1 MSTPI
6 KEMHAIFEDHVL
18 HPYSNVRALESQE
31 RLVITGGDGINVIDS
46 KGNKYIEGVASL
58 WYANLGFSE
67 SRLADAAYAQLKRL
81 PCYHAFSNRVADVVL
96 ELTEKLLS
104 ISPVPMAS
112 VFYACSGSEANDTA
126 LKLVEYYY
134 NARGLPDK
142 KMIISRKMGY
152 HGVTHAA
159 ASMTGVPRNHLG
171 FDLPTSRVIHV
182 SQPDYYRHAEE
193 GETEEHFS
201 ERLAAELERTIVDT
215 GAERIGAFIAE
226 PLMGVGGVVPPPE
239 GYFRKVQEILK
250 KHDILFI
257 ADEVIC
263 GFGRLGEM
271 FGTQVYDLHP
281 DMISIAKGFSSGY
294 QPISALMINDRVH
307 QAIADASETHG
318 VFGHGF
324 TYSAHPVAA
333 AVALETLR
341 IYEERNITRHV
352 QDVGAHFQKR
362 LEELRNSPIVGDVRG
377 RGLIA
382 GVQLVEDPHSR
393 TFFDPARAAGKLLE
407 QKAEAEGLITR
418 ALGDVIALAPP
429 LIIEKDEVDT
439 LVERLSR
446 ALEQAEE
453 ELKR

>member
-1 MSTPI
+1 MSATAKSNSVGPRDRI
-6 KEMHAIFEDHVL
+6 L
-18 HPYSNVRALESQE
+18 HPYSNARALERDD
-31 RLVITGGDGINVIDS
+31 RLVIAGGDGIHVIDTN
-46 KGNKYIEGVASL
+46 GNRYIEGVAAL

-67 SRLADAAYAQLKRL
+67 ERLAEAAYAQLKRL
-81 PCYHAFSNRVADVVL
+81 PCYHAFGNRIADVVL
-96 ELTEKLLS
+96 ELNERLLS
-104 ISPVPMAS
+104 IAPVPMAS

-126 LKLVEYYY
+126 LKLVEYYH
-134 NARGLPDK
+134 NARGMPDK
-142 KMIISRKMGY
+142 KLIIGRRMGY

-159 ASMTGVPRNHLG
+159 ADMTGVPRNHMG

-182 SQPDYYRHAEE
+182 GSPDHYRHAEA
-193 GETEEHFS
+193 GETEEQFS
-201 ERLAAELERTIVDT
+201 DRLADELERTIIDA
-215 GAERIGAFIAE
+215 GPDRIGAFIAE

-239 GYFRKVQEILK
+239 GYFRKVQAILK

-271 FGTQVYDLHP
+271 FGTQVYDLDP

-294 QPISALMINDRVH
+294 QPISALMIKDHVY
-307 QAIADASETHG
+307 QAVADASDTHG

-341 IYEERNITRHV
+341 IYEEIDVTRHV
-352 QDVGAHFQKR
+352 QDVGAHFQSR
-362 LEELRNSPIVGDVRG
+362 LRELRNSPIVGDVRG

-382 GVQLVEDPHSR
+382 GVQLVENPQDR
-393 TFFDPARAAGKLLE
+393 TFFDPARGAGKLMERKTEE
-407 QKAEAEGLITR
+407 QGLITR

-429 LIIEKDEVDT
+429 LIISKDEVDT
-439 LVERLSR
+439 LVDRLSR
-446 ALEQAEE
+446 AVEQTEK
-453 ELKR
+453 ELKQ

>member
-1 MSTPI
+1 MSATAKANPVGPRDRI
-6 KEMHAIFEDHVL
+6 L
-18 HPYSNVRALESQE
+18 HPYSNARALERDD
-31 RLVITGGDGINVIDS
+31 RLVIAGGDGIHVIDTN
-46 KGNKYIEGVASL
+46 GNRYIEGVAAL

-67 SRLADAAYAQLKRL
+67 ARLAEAAYAQLKRL
-81 PCYHAFSNRVADVVL
+81 PCYHAFGNRVADVVL
-96 ELTEKLLS
+96 ELNERLLS
-104 ISPVPMAS
+104 IAPVPMAS

-126 LKLVEYYY
+126 LKLVEYYH

-142 KMIISRKMGY
+142 KLIIGRRMGY

-159 ASMTGVPRNHLG
+159 ANMTGVPRNHMG

-182 SQPDYYRHAEE
+182 GTPDYYRHAEA
-193 GETEEHFS
+193 GETEEQFS
-201 ERLAAELERTIVDT
+201 DRLADELERTIIDA
-215 GAERIGAFIAE
+215 GPDRIGAFIAE

-239 GYFRKVQEILK
+239 GYFRKVQAILK

-271 FGTQVYDLHP
+271 FGTQVYDLDP

-294 QPISALMINDRVH
+294 QPISALMIKDHVY
-307 QAIADASETHG
+307 QAVADASDTHG

-341 IYEERNITRHV
+341 IYEEIDVTRHV
-352 QDVGAHFQKR
+352 QDVGAHFQSR
-362 LEELRNSPIVGDVRG
+362 LQELRNSPIVGDIRG

-382 GVQLVEDPHSR
+382 GVQLVENPEDR
-393 TFFDPARAAGKLLE
+393 TFFDPARGAGKLMERKTEE
-407 QKAEAEGLITR
+407 QGLITR

-429 LIIEKDEVDT
+429 LIISKDEVDT
-439 LVERLSR
+439 LVDRLAR
-446 ALEQAEE
+446 ALEQTEK
-453 ELKR
+453 ELKQ